1 MRKIITF
8 LLEMGLVIGGI
19 VVLAWQFLGPEMAQS
34 GLFVIGGASA
44 VSIGLMLF
52 YEGFVKPSWEDRE

>member
-1 MRKIITF
+1 MRK
-8 LLEMGLVIGGI
+8 LLAFILELALVVGGI
-19 VVLAWQFLGPEMAQS
+19 AVLAWQFLGPEIAQS

-44 VSIGLMLF
+44 VSIGLMLL